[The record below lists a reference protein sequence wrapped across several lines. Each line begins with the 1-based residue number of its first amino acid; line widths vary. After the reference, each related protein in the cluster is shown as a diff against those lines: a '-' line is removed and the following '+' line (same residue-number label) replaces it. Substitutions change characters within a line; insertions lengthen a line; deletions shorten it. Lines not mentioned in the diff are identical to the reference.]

1 MVKSNIPIIIIFSFL
16 FLVAFAGFLSKKFEA
31 AKIDSLAEWSLAGKR
46 FGAFIVWFLLGG
58 DIYTAYTLLAVPGL
72 AYNSGA
78 FAFFAVSYVI
88 MEYPILFLTI
98 PRLWNVSKKYNFI
111 TAGDYVEKVFDS
123 KFLGAVVALVGIFA
137 ELPYIGLQIFGMR
150 YMLSLSGLKPDI
162 AIAVSLLIVILFTV
176 FSGIRAAAVTSFI
189 KDFFIW
195 GMVLFLIIFIPIHYF
210 GGFGEMFSWINKAH
224 PSKSLIAPG
233 SMITFG
239 TLAFGSAGALFLYP
253 HSINGAYTSK
263 SADAIRKNAVFMPLY
278 NIMLIFITILGFA
291 ALYIVPGIKNSNMA
305 VPMMLYKTFGPYV
318 TAFFGGIIIL
328 GSMVPASIMALSSAN
343 LFTKNIY
350 QNLINPDISDR
361 SQEIMSKIAVGFIIA
376 LALYLSI
383 IINPLLIIK
392 LQLIGGMIILQLF
405 PLIFLPLFTNRVSK
419 IPAVISV
426 SGGLFTVFYLL
437 HIVDWNI
444 IYKKIYIGLWGIL
457 AEIFLL
463 LIFTFFF
470 RPVEN
475 ISLDDY
481 LDA

>member
-1 MVKSNIPIIIIFSFL
+1 MIANNIPIIIIFL
-16 FLVAFAGFLSKKFEA
+16 FLLLVALAGFLSKKFEA
-31 AKIDSLAEWSLAGKR
+31 AKADSLIEWSLAGKR

-123 KFLGAVVALVGIFA
+123 KLLGATVAIVGIFA

-150 YMLSLSGLKPDI
+150 YMLSIFGLKPDI
-162 AIAVSLLIVILFTV
+162 AIAVSLFIVIVFTI

-210 GGFGEMFSWINKAH
+210 GGFTEMFEWINRAQ

-253 HSINGAYTSK
+253 HSINGAYTSR

-291 ALYIVPGIKNSNMA
+291 ALYIVPGIKNPNMA
-305 VPMMLYKTFGPYV
+305 IPMMLYKTFGPYL

-328 GSMVPASIMALSSAN
+328 ASMVPASIMALSSAN

-350 QNLINPDISDR
+350 KNLINDDISDH
-361 SQEIMSKIAVGFIIA
+361 SQEIMSKVAVGFIIV
-376 LALYLSI
+376 LALCLSI
-383 IINPLLIIK
+383 IINPMLIIK

-419 IPAVISV
+419 MPAIISV
-426 SGGLFTVFYLL
+426 GSGLFTVLYLMR
-437 HIVDWNI
+437 IVDWNI
-444 IYKKIYIGLWGIL
+444 IYDKIYIGLWGVL
-457 AEIFLL
+457 AEIVSLF
-463 LIFTFFF
+463 IFTFFF
-470 RPVEN
+470 SPLTN

-481 LDA
+481 LDV

>member
-1 MVKSNIPIIIIFSFL
+1 MIANNTPIVIIFL
-16 FLVAFAGFLSKKFEA
+16 FLLLVALAGFLSKKFEA
-31 AKIDSLAEWSLAGKR
+31 AKFDSLIEWSLAGKR

-123 KFLGAVVALVGIFA
+123 KLLGATVAVVGIFA

-150 YMLSLSGLKPDI
+150 YMLSICGLKPDI
-162 AIAVSLLIVILFTV
+162 AIVVSLFIVIVFTI

-210 GGFGEMFSWINKAH
+210 GGFTEMFEWINKAQ

-253 HSINGAYTSK
+253 HSINGAYTSR

-291 ALYIVPGIKNSNMA
+291 ALYIVPGIKNPNMA
-305 VPMMLYKTFGPYV
+305 IPMMLYKTFGPYL

-328 GSMVPASIMALSSAN
+328 ASMVPASIMALSSAN

-350 QNLINPDISDR
+350 KNIINDDISDH
-361 SQEIMSKIAVGFIIA
+361 SQETMSKVAVGFVIV
-376 LALYLSI
+376 LALCLSI
-383 IINPLLIIK
+383 IINPMLIIK

-419 IPAVISV
+419 TPALISV
-426 SGGLFTVFYLL
+426 VSGLFTVLYLMR
-437 HIVDWNI
+437 IVDWNI
-444 IYKKIYIGLWGIL
+444 IYDKIYIGLWGVL
-457 AEIFLL
+457 AEIVSL

-470 RPVEN
+470 SPLRN

-481 LDA
+481 LDV